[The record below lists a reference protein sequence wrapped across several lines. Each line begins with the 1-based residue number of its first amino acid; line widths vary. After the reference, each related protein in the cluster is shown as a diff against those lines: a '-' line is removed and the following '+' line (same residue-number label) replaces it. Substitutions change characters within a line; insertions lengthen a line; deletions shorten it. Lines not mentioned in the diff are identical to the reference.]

1 MEQHQESTKGAAEA
15 ADLQGEAVA
24 PAAESI
30 SEESVPEEVTA
41 EETIGDDAEEVQEAE
56 AAPSPAAIIE
66 QLEAEL
72 AAAREEA
79 AANLEQMKRVAAEFQ
94 NSKRRQEKQLA
105 DAIDRAGAQF
115 VQSALPILD
124 DFDLAFQNVPEGLD
138 AEDAAWLDGFR
149 QIQRKLA
156 DLLAAQGVELI
167 PLEGE
172 FDPNRHEAIS
182 SEPSEEVESGHII
195 ETLRAGYTHKDRV
208 LRPALV
214 RVAM

>member
-1 MEQHQESTKGAAEA
+1 MEKHQESNNGAAEA
-15 ADLQGEAVA
+15 ADLPGEAVA
-24 PAAESI
+24 PVAESVT
-30 SEESVPEEVTA
+30 EEPVSEEVTA
-41 EETIGDDAEEVQEAE
+41 EEATGDHVEEVQEAE

-72 AAAREEA
+72 AGAREEA

-138 AEDAAWLDGFR
+138 GEDAAWLDGFR
-149 QIQRKLA
+149 QIQRKLT
-156 DLLAAQGVELI
+156 DLLAA
-167 PLEGE
+167 
-172 FDPNRHEAIS
+172 
-182 SEPSEEVESGHII
+182 
-195 ETLRAGYTHKDRV
+195 
-208 LRPALV
+208 
-214 RVAM
+214 